1 MHSVLIADDHPILS
15 LGTKTFL
22 EQRGYNIVGVCNN
35 GVEAYNQI
43 LVKEPTIALLDIN
56 MPGMSGID
64 ILEKMQA
71 RRMYTNIVLLTMHN
85 ELSIFKRAKELGAK
99 GYLLKEF
106 AMEEIEKC
114 LHEVE
119 NGRPYFSIH
128 LESKLV
134 MNGQEQKNEGIEQLT
149 FAEKKILQLIAVQK
163 SSKEIA
169 AQLFISEKTVETHR
183 SHIIKKLNLP
193 PNKNALLKWA
203 LTNNMN

>member
-1 MHSVLIADDHPILS
+1 MHSVLIADDHPLLS

-22 EQRGYNIVGVCNN
+22 EQKGYHIVAVCNN

-43 LVKEPTIALLDIN
+43 LVKKPTIALLDIS
-56 MPGMSGID
+56 MPGMSAID
-64 ILEKMQA
+64 ILEKLHG
-71 RRMYTNIVLLTMHN
+71 RRLQTSIVLLTMHN
-85 ELSIFKRAKELGAK
+85 EVSIFNRARELGAK

-128 LESKLV
+128 LDGKLV
-134 MNGQEQKNEGIEQLT
+134 MNGQEETNGDIELLT
-149 FAEKKILQLIAVQK
+149 FAEKKILQLIAIQK

-203 LTNNMN
+203 LTNMKN